1 MIKILITEYN
11 FEHDLYALVREFYP
25 GEETEAEITELP
37 EGAQPSVKILF
48 DGEDEVDI
56 PLPEA
61 KSQADRF
68 HLKNYVKRTVFSALT
83 ARTGKRPAW
92 GTLTGIRPAKLALE
106 LMEEGRGEEEIRRIM
121 SETYYCSDGKIH
133 LCMEVAKREKRVL
146 ESFDYRS
153 GYSLYIGIP
162 FCPTRC
168 LYCSFTSYPIEVW
181 RPRVDE
187 YLDAL
192 IRELAFIS
200 ESMKDV
206 RLDTIYM
213 GGGTPTTLTPE
224 QMDRLLNAI
233 EKLFPFESLR
243 EITIEAGRP
252 DSIDEAKLRVLRKH
266 GIYRISINPQTMCQK
281 TLDLIGRKHTVEDTR
296 QAFYLAREL
305 GFTNINMDLIVGLP
319 GEDIGDL
326 RHTLDQIEE
335 LAPDSLT
342 VHSLAIKRAARL
354 NTMREQY
361 KDYKVVNTPEM
372 IDMTARSAK
381 SMGLAPY
388 YLYRQKNMAGNFENV
403 GYAKVDKAGIY
414 NILIMEE
421 KQSIIAAGAGGST
434 KLSFPEE
441 NRIERIENVKDV
453 GNYIARVDEMIERKG
468 EWLCRLRR
476 NR

>member
-146 ESFDYRS
+146 ESFDYRADTAFNRDS
-153 GYSLYIGIP
+153 VLS
-162 FCPTRC
+162 TRC

-281 TLDLIGRKHTVEDTR
+281 TLDLIGGHTVEDKR
-296 QAFYLAREL
+296 RLLSR
-305 GFTNINMDLIVGLP
+305 GRVGLHEYKH
-319 GEDIGDL
+319 GSDRRASRRGH
-326 RHTLDQIEE
+326 RGSAAHTG
-335 LAPDSLT
+335 PDRGAGSRQPDGSLSGHQESGQT
-342 VHSLAIKRAARL
+342 EH
-354 NTMREQY
+354 
-361 KDYKVVNTPEM
+361 D
-372 IDMTARSAK
+372 
-381 SMGLAPY
+381 
-388 YLYRQKNMAGNFENV
+388 
-403 GYAKVDKAGIY
+403 
-414 NILIMEE
+414 
-421 KQSIIAAGAGGST
+421 AGA
-434 KLSFPEE
+434 
-441 NRIERIENVKDV
+441 V
-453 GNYIARVDEMIERKG
+453 
-468 EWLCRLRR
+468 
-476 NR
+476 